1 MKEKFLKNKIMQI
14 VFVFILVFPC
24 SAYSTEP
31 LDSLKGPVDQVIK
44 LLQDPL
50 YQDASQKDL
59 QREKIRKILSEIFDF
74 TEMAKRT
81 LARNW
86 KKFTLEQKKEFTHL
100 FSKLLGNTYIGRM
113 QGEYE
118 DDKIV
123 YQNQKKI
130 SNSKARIKT
139 KILKRSINIPVVYSM
154 LNQNGT
160 WKIYDVNIEGVSL
173 VKNYRTQFNKILMK
187 KPPSLLIEQLKKKIE
202 LQEKKRSKK
211 D

>member
-1 MKEKFLKNKIMQI
+1 MKSKIKQI
-14 VFVFILVFPC
+14 VFVFILVLPC

-31 LDSLKGPVDQVIK
+31 LDSLKGPVDQVVK
-44 LLQDPL
+44 LLKDPL
-50 YQDASQKDL
+50 YQDVSQKNL
-59 QREKIRKILSEIFDF
+59 QREKIQKIINEIFDF

-81 LARNW
+81 LTRNW
-86 KKFTLEQKKEFTHL
+86 KKFTLEQRKEFTHL
-100 FSKLLGNTYIGRM
+100 FSELLGNAYIGRM

-118 DDKIV
+118 DEKIV

-130 SNSKARIKT
+130 SNSKARVKT
-139 KILKRSINIPVVYSM
+139 KILRGSISIPVVYSM
-154 LNQNGT
+154 LNQNDT

-187 KPPSLLIEQLKKKIE
+187 NPPSLLIERLKKKIK
-202 LQEKKRSKK
+202 LQEKKRSKN